1 MKNIFF
7 VDSENVGDSWLDL
20 FDYMDSEDIILVFYS
35 NKSPNMSYPNLVKL
49 KESSIFPEFVL
60 CENGTEN
67 SLDFQLVTYL
77 GSFTVKNPDDNL
89 IIVSKDKG
97 FDSVVH
103 FWAGRGF
110 HICRKAPSIFYT
122 LSSENITDEVT
133 VSDSDAVLLPALYL
147 DPDTPLS
154 ELVPQ
159 IEYDKE
165 QLDTLL
171 SCIGKSSL
179 STIHNILISVYGHT
193 TGSYIYGQVKNS
205 TYVIPTVNWQKKTK
219 YKKFLKIVYS
229 KSGIAISDDFFKN
242 LYQLKPSL
250 QKVYKFFIEKFGQT
264 KGAEYY
270 RIYKQYSDFLQTAF

>member
-193 TGSYIYGQVKNS
+193 TGSYIYCQVKNS

>member
-154 ELVPQ
+154 EPVPQ